1 MTTDKEIIEKI
12 VRWLELNIKV
22 FNSGALLDTDLL
34 TDNKNLLK
42 AIKDWKKEKTM
53 TNEEKCKVGVYDS
66 VNVVIIR
73 LKKILSDYK
82 ISKKVRNSL
91 EDIRDNNWQG
101 KNDNNR

>member
-1 MTTDKEIIEKI
+1 MGDRKMTNKYTWEEQKKI
-12 VRWLELNIKV
+12 V
-22 FNSGALLDTDLL
+22 
-34 TDNKNLLK
+34 
-42 AIKDWKKEKTM
+42 KDYSKLIRKKTM
-53 TNEEKCKVGVYDS
+53 TNEEKCKAGVYDS

-101 KNDNNR
+101 KNDK

>member
-1 MTTDKEIIEKI
+1 MITAFLYIQKQMKGTMNRKQRYQLTKE
-12 VRWLELNIKV
+12 RR
-22 FNSGALLDTDLL
+22 T
-34 TDNKNLLK
+34 
-42 AIKDWKKEKTM
+42 TM
-53 TNEEKCKVGVYDS
+53 TNEAKCKAGVYDS

-101 KNDNNR
+101 KNDK

>member
-1 MTTDKEIIEKI
+1 MTD
-12 VRWLELNIKV
+12 
-22 FNSGALLDTDLL
+22 
-34 TDNKNLLK
+34 
-42 AIKDWKKEKTM
+42 
-53 TNEEKCKVGVYDS
+53 EEKCEAGVYDS

-101 KNDNNR
+101 KNDRWNNESLVRPWLKKQGELSLALSSK

>member
-12 VRWLELNIKV
+12 VRWLELNIK
-22 FNSGALLDTDLL
+22 APYLETDLI

-101 KNDNNR
+101 KNDN